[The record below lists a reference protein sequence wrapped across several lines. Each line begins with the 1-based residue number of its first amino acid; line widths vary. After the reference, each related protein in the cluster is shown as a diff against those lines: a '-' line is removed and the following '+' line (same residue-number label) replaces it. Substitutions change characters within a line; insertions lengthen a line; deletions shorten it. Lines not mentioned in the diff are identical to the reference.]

1 MEESKEWLEFER
13 LRKKIQKKLNC
24 GYGIVP
30 GDSRPM
36 TALHEAVI
44 FLNMAQFVHV
54 FTHISRPP
62 LGISRHEST
71 GAEAG

>member
-30 GDSRPM
+30 GDSRPIEEHNRIM
-36 TALHEAVI
+36 KKALRTGVLPDPPFEGILDEEARRTI
-44 FLNMAQFVHV
+44 KK
-54 FTHISRPP
+54 R
-62 LGISRHEST
+62 G
-71 GAEAG
+71 

>member
-30 GDSRPM
+30 GDSRPIGGAA
-36 TALHEAVI
+36 TPRAA
-44 FLNMAQFVHV
+44 
-54 FTHISRPP
+54 
-62 LGISRHEST
+62 T
-71 GAEAG
+71 GRKK